1 MRGVGDAH
9 AQRMVGCSLPV
20 LVPRAQKRKLP
31 PAPAVAALDSG
42 RILGWQRLYHARTAG
57 QMTER
62 EVAAAM
68 ADPRAAP
75 DSDDEDDVA
84 GWKACA
90 HDLRDCSEPQRRWP
104 IHTASH
110 KC

>member
-1 MRGVGDAH
+1 M
-9 AQRMVGCSLPV
+9 
-20 LVPRAQKRKLP
+20 
-31 PAPAVAALDSG
+31 AALESG

-84 GWKACA
+84 GWKARACEL
-90 HDLRDCSEPQRRWP
+90 HYRTELQRSRSMRA
-104 IHTASH
+104 ASH
-110 KC
+110 RCQRPFAFRMGVRSLKGGDQE